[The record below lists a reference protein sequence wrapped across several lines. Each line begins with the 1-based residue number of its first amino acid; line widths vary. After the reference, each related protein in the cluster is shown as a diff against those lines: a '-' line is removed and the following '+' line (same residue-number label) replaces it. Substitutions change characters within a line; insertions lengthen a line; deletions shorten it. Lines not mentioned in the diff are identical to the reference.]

1 MVRRDGADGAA
12 GAARSSVWERPEP
25 AARPAP
31 SPLSRERIVAAAV
44 ELADADGLEAVSL
57 RKVGAALDAG
67 PMRLYRY
74 LSTKEELLDLM
85 ADAVHGE
92 IAAPDADA
100 PDAGAP
106 DADSGG
112 TDGDWRA
119 VLRASA
125 HRTRR
130 AALRH
135 PWFADLLGGRPGLGP
150 NALGNRETVLA
161 ALYGA
166 PGFLGIDAV
175 LRAVGTVDDYL
186 VGALRRETAE
196 LRAERDTGLD
206 KDAWRRSEGPYLSRM
221 LAAGN
226 YPALAAAVRYGTHT
240 DPATAFEAGLDV
252 VLDGIAAGLAPG
264 G

>member
-1 MVRRDGADGAA
+1 MVQRGGVNGTDGAA
-12 GAARSSVWERPEP
+12 GVGRPTVWDRPEP
-25 AARPAP
+25 PSRPAP

-57 RKVGAALDAG
+57 RKVAAALDAG

-85 ADAVHGE
+85 VDAVHGE
-92 IAAPDADA
+92 IAAATDPADPGDPD
-100 PDAGAP
+100 GR
-106 DADSGG
+106 G
-112 TDGDWRA
+112 GDWRA
-119 VLRASA
+119 ELRGCA

-135 PWFADLLGGRPGLGP
+135 PWFADLLGGRPQLGP
-150 NALGNRETVLA
+150 NALGNLETALA

-166 PGFLGIDAV
+166 PGFTGIDAV
-175 LRAVGTVDDYL
+175 LRAVRTVDDYL

-196 LRAERDTGLD
+196 RRAERATGLD
-206 KDAWRRSEGPYLSRM
+206 KDAWRRSAGPHLSRTV
-221 LAAGN
+221 ATGN

-240 DPATAFEAGLDV
+240 DPGTAFEAGLDL
-252 VLDGIAAGLAPG
+252 VLDGIAAGLAPPG
-264 G
+264 